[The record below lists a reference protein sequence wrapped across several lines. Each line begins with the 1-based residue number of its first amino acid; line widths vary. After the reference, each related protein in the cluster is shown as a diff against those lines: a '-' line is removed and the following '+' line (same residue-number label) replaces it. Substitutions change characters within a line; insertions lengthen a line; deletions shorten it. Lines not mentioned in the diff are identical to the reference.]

1 MGNGNTTGLLGVI
14 LEVCLDVLVC
24 VVTDDLGGVL
34 VRTNS
39 TITAETPELTL
50 YSTSLYTAN
59 TLEGGLS
66 LEPNP

>member
-50 YSTSLYTAN
+50 YSTFCRCDRSRLN
-59 TLEGGLS
+59 LW
-66 LEPNP
+66 